1 MHGKDIQET
10 YAYLKLKMFIKI
22 DPIYTS
28 NPLV

>member
-1 MHGKDIQET
+1 MHGNDIQET

-22 DPIYTS
+22 DPKS